1 MVSANSRR
9 LGRRRKLKVF
19 GGQKTV
25 DSYDSAEDQSFVVSR
40 TMDILTPTIVPTKE
54 DAQDAMEITDTRS
67 AWWDMLEKLT
77 VADVMTQRNVVAVK
91 RSVSTPHHPYIIYI
105 IILFS

>member
-1 MVSANSRR
+1 
-9 LGRRRKLKVF
+9 
-19 GGQKTV
+19 
-25 DSYDSAEDQSFVVSR
+25 
-40 TMDILTPTIVPTKE
+40 MDILTPTIVPTKE

-91 RSVSTPHHPYIIYI
+91 RSVSSPVYYLHYYIIFL
-105 IILFS
+105 ILVW